1 MKYQVR
7 AGIAG
12 FAVLVL
18 VASGLVVAGCRPA
31 SDRGGAASSAQ
42 QAKYHCPMHPTYVS
56 DKPGDCPICG
66 MKLVPIPASQAAPA
80 AAARPARYHC
90 PMHPT
95 VVSDKPGDCPICEMT
110 LVPIPATLTQ
120 PVAAD
125 GGRRIAFY
133 RSPMDPAVHSDKP
146 AKDSMG
152 MDFVPVYQD
161 EVGRSALSIAGRAV
175 VSLTP
180 ERRTLLGVRS
190 EEVREAPID
199 KTIRT
204 IGRVAVDERRLAH
217 MHTKFEGYV
226 ELLYVDFTGKYV
238 QKGEPLLSIYSPDLV
253 ATQQEYLLAL
263 RAQKQLGTSQIP
275 SVAQGGAGLLEAA
288 KERLRLWDISPADIA
303 EIERSGTVRRALDL
317 HAEVSG
323 FVVVKNV
330 VQGMR
335 VMPADTLFE
344 IADLSRVWVMAD
356 VYESDL
362 SSVRLGMPA
371 EITLSY
377 QPGKIWRGQVTNIAP
392 TVDQSTRTIKVRI
405 EVGNQGGALKPDMFG
420 DVLLRVVQGTGLVV
434 PDSAVI
440 DTGERTLVFLD
451 RADGTL
457 EPREI
462 EVGPRLADG
471 YQVLRGLAKGDR
483 VVTAANFLLDSESS
497 LKAAISAL
505 TQPAPSRAPE
515 KR

>member
-12 FAVLVL
+12 FAALVL
-18 VASGLVVAGCRPA
+18 VASGLVAAGCRPA
-31 SDRGGAASSAQ
+31 SDRSGAASSAQ
-42 QAKYHCPMHPTYVS
+42 QAK
-56 DKPGDCPICG
+56 
-66 MKLVPIPASQAAPA
+66 
-80 AAARPARYHC
+80 YHC

-95 VVSDKPGDCPICEMT
+95 VVSDKPGDCPICEMR

-120 PVAAD
+120 PVAAE
-125 GGRRIAFY
+125 RSRTIAFY
-133 RSPMDPAVHSDKP
+133 RSPMDPAIHSDKP
-146 AKDSMG
+146 ARDSMG

-161 EVGRSALSIAGRAV
+161 EVVRSAGSIPGRAV
-175 VSLTP
+175 VSLSP
-180 ERRTLLGVRS
+180 ERRSLLGVRS

-226 ELLYVDFTGKYV
+226 ERLYVDFTGKYV
-238 QKGEPLLSIYSPDLV
+238 AKGDPLISIYSPDLV

-288 KERLRLWDISPADIA
+288 RERLRLWDISPADIA
-303 EIERSGTVRRALDL
+303 EIERTGTVRRALDL

-344 IADLSRVWVMAD
+344 IADLSSVWVMAD
-356 VYESDL
+356 VYESNL

-377 QPGKIWRGQVTNIAP
+377 QPGKIWRGQVTNVAP

-405 EVGNQGGALKPDMFG
+405 EVGNRGGALKPDMFG

-440 DTGERTLVFLD
+440 DTGERKLVFLD

-457 EPREI
+457 EPRDI

-471 YQVLRGLAKGDR
+471 YQVLRGLARGDR